1 YNKKIKN
8 MEKNRKSQE
17 LGKIAPPFASLTGLS
32 ILAWIIFGIFTSLDD
47 DRYYFTMTMFLSG
60 FFAAYQLRH
69 SRVNRN
75 PVQGGAV
82 VIFIIVWLAM
92 VSFTLENSIIKYDT
106 YSITLKQLEFI
117 AILPLAL
124 IWIPPYNE
132 EKFFGL
138 MELEKNDKLH
148 AVWRSSVLFLI
159 LINIANFDGEWY
171 WLILEFLILIPMI
184 YETAQLTK
192 EKEENLPVLTLFI
205 QTEMTEKFAVPLSM
219 FKSVLFIMIAFLF
232 GILNS
237 RFWLLIILGYFGAG
251 MIWGIKSIIP
261 DEMRNDED
269 SKDEFADSV
278 RKYFGT
284 DESKRGS
291 RGNKRKGKRKD
302 KISQNQLQTES
313 LTKHEKLNITNDS
326 AYIIPITKNQISEIK
341 NGSVQQK
348 AHELGKRVRTGIEKP
363 YYTLNHILSTLKAE
377 DFSEGWRVDKDGLV
391 LPSTRGNWGPSK
403 GLILFPVEL
412 EKYDYRRANEILL
425 LGFNKPFES
434 KEGGFNFEIGRRE
447 KSKTRI
453 TDNSI
458 KFGDVEFNT
467 RSLIVTQEQWIEIK
481 PQLSVVTQNDDISHT
496 GFKTLNQMQEVLAS
510 LSDKWL
516 EVRLTAQEAAVN
528 FLAGLLGSSEPIFVP
543 SEGLQTPR
551 YTVIEEK
558 IVENEIIEDAIE
570 PDDNDHSDN

>member
-1 YNKKIKN
+1 MQKDG
-8 MEKNRKSQE
+8 KSQE

-32 ILAWIIFGIFTSLDD
+32 ILAWIIFGIFVSLDD

-82 VIFIIVWLAM
+82 VIFVIVWLAM
-92 VSFTLENSIIKYDT
+92 VSFTQKNSIIEYDT

-237 RFWLLIILGYFGAG
+237 RFWLLVILGYFGAG
-251 MIWGIKSIIP
+251 MMWGIKSIIP
-261 DEMRNDED
+261 DEMRTDED
-269 SKDEFADSV
+269 
-278 RKYFGT
+278 
-284 DESKRGS
+284 
-291 RGNKRKGKRKD
+291 
-302 KISQNQLQTES
+302 
-313 LTKHEKLNITNDS
+313 
-326 AYIIPITKNQISEIK
+326 
-341 NGSVQQK
+341 
-348 AHELGKRVRTGIEKP
+348 
-363 YYTLNHILSTLKAE
+363 
-377 DFSEGWRVDKDGLV
+377 
-391 LPSTRGNWGPSK
+391 
-403 GLILFPVEL
+403 
-412 EKYDYRRANEILL
+412 
-425 LGFNKPFES
+425 
-434 KEGGFNFEIGRRE
+434 
-447 KSKTRI
+447 
-453 TDNSI
+453 
-458 KFGDVEFNT
+458 
-467 RSLIVTQEQWIEIK
+467 
-481 PQLSVVTQNDDISHT
+481 
-496 GFKTLNQMQEVLAS
+496 
-510 LSDKWL
+510 
-516 EVRLTAQEAAVN
+516 
-528 FLAGLLGSSEPIFVP
+528 
-543 SEGLQTPR
+543 
-551 YTVIEEK
+551 
-558 IVENEIIEDAIE
+558 
-570 PDDNDHSDN
+570 